1 MIEELGNVKK
11 GLEVFGVEKR
21 LEELEN
27 MPRILQG
34 KGATADISGL
44 LKLNQT
50 TPQTVTGG
58 APKFDNGLIIK
69 AGQKLIFDGD

>member
-1 MIEELGNVKK
+1 MSIPKHIIEHEEI
-11 GLEVFGVEKR
+11 GL
-21 LEELEN
+21 
-27 MPRILQG
+27 
-34 KGATADISGL
+34 DDDY
-44 LKLNQT
+44 LKLDQT

>member
-1 MIEELGNVKK
+1 MKIHYDKQLDELVQH
-11 GLEVFGVEKR
+11 EHDASDVEGV
-21 LEELEN
+21 
-27 MPRILQG
+27 
-34 KGATADISGL
+34 
-44 LKLNQT
+44 LKLDQT